1 MGGAAFRSLGAAL
14 ARRRERLVPEWPDLH
29 VLRSRIAAA
38 VEGKRITA
46 VRVHDPLV
54 LRATRPLDEA
64 LTGRVLA
71 GVAHR
76 GRFLAFTF
84 DDGTRLVVN
93 PMLSGLFD
101 LLPPATKIRT
111 TTAFAMTFENDVDLR
126 YRDDTRMGK
135 VYLLPPGASDTQVP
149 RYSEQG
155 DEAGTLGWT
164 ADEFATRA
172 KATRRELRNLLMDDE
187 FIAGIG
193 NAYADEILWAAR
205 LHPKRRAASLD
216 EGEMDRLRGALRATL
231 ERAAEIVEA
240 ELPAELGT
248 KVRAHMNV
256 RGRAGEPC
264 PRCGTKIVRT
274 RQGLDEMY
282 VCPRCQPPPKG
293 QLR

>member
-1 MGGAAFRSLGAAL
+1 M
-14 ARRRERLVPEWPDLH
+14 PEWPDLH
-29 VLRSRIAAA
+29 VLRSRIEKA
-38 VEGKRITA
+38 VGGARITN

-64 LTGRVLA
+64 LKARVLA
-71 GVAHR
+71 QVAHR
-76 GRFLAFTF
+76 GRFLSFTF

-101 LLPPATKIRT
+101 LVPPTTKIRPK
-111 TTAFAMTFENDVDLR
+111 TAFALTFENDVDLR

-135 VYLLPPGASDTQVP
+135 VYLLPAGAADTQVP
-149 RYSEQG
+149 QYSEQG

-164 ADEFATRA
+164 ADEFARRA

-193 NAYADEILWAAR
+193 NAYADEILWAAK
-205 LHPKRRAASLD
+205 LHPKRRVASLD

-240 ELPAELGT
+240 ELPPELGT
-248 KVRAHMNV
+248 KIRAHMNV

-274 RQGLDEMY
+274 RHGLDEMY

>member
-1 MGGAAFRSLGAAL
+1 M
-14 ARRRERLVPEWPDLH
+14 PEWPDLH
-29 VLRSRIAAA
+29 VLRSRIEKA
-38 VEGKRITA
+38 VGGRRVTA

-64 LTGRVLA
+64 LKGRTLS
-71 GVAHR
+71 GVSHR

-84 DDGTRLVVN
+84 DDGTRVVVN

-101 LLPPATKIRT
+101 LLPPATKIRA
-111 TTAFAMTFENDVDLR
+111 TTAYALTFDNGVDLR

-135 VYLLPPGASDTQVP
+135 VYLLARGAPDTDVPGF
-149 RYSEQG
+149 SEQG
-155 DEAGTLGWT
+155 VEAGALSWS
-164 ADEFATRA
+164 ADEFAKRA

-193 NAYADEILWAAR
+193 NAYADEILWAAK
-205 LHPKRRAASLD
+205 LHPKRRVATLD
-216 EGEMDRLRGALRATL
+216 GGELDRLRGALHATL
-231 ERAAEIVEA
+231 ERASEIVESQ
-240 ELPAELGT
+240 LPPELGQ
-248 KVRAHMNV
+248 KIRGHMNV

-274 RQGLDEMY
+274 RHGLDEMY
-282 VCPRCQPPPKG
+282 VCPKCQPPPKG

>member
-1 MGGAAFRSLGAAL
+1 M
-14 ARRRERLVPEWPDLH
+14 PEWPDLH
-29 VLRSRIAAA
+29 VLRSRIEKA
-38 VEGKRITA
+38 VGGARITN

-64 LTGRVLA
+64 LKARVLA
-71 GVAHR
+71 QVAHR

-101 LLPPATKIRT
+101 LVPPTTKIRPK
-111 TTAFAMTFENDVDLR
+111 TAFALTFENDVDLR

-135 VYLLPPGASDTQVP
+135 VYLLPVGAADTQVP
-149 RYSEQG
+149 QYSEQG

-164 ADEFATRA
+164 ADEFARRA

-193 NAYADEILWAAR
+193 NAYADEILWAAK
-205 LHPKRRAASLD
+205 LHPKRRVASLD

-240 ELPAELGT
+240 ELPPELGT
-248 KVRAHMNV
+248 KIRAHMNV

-274 RQGLDEMY
+274 RHGLDEMY

>member
-1 MGGAAFRSLGAAL
+1 M
-14 ARRRERLVPEWPDLH
+14 PEWPDLH
-29 VLRSRIAAA
+29 VLRSRIEKA
-38 VEGKRITA
+38 VGGRRVTA
-46 VRVHDPLV
+46 IRVHDPLV

-64 LTGRVLA
+64 LKGRTLT

-84 DDGTRLVVN
+84 DDGTRVVVN

-101 LLPPATKIRT
+101 LLPPAAKIRA
-111 TTAFAMTFENDVDLR
+111 TTAFALTFENGIDLR

-135 VYLLPPGASDTQVP
+135 VYLMAAGARDADVPG
-149 RYSEQG
+149 YSEQG
-155 DEAGTLGWT
+155 VEAGALAWS
-164 ADEFATRA
+164 ADEFAKRA

-193 NAYADEILWAAR
+193 NAYADEILWSAK
-205 LHPKRRAASLD
+205 LHPKRRVATLD
-216 EGEMDRLRGALRATL
+216 PGELDRLRGALHATL
-231 ERAAEIVEA
+231 ERASEIVESQ
-240 ELPAELGT
+240 LPPELGQ
-248 KVRAHMNV
+248 KIRGHMNV

-274 RQGLDEMY
+274 RHGLDEMY
-282 VCPRCQPPPKG
+282 VCPKCQPPPKG